1 MNSSTAGSTSAG
13 RGLFEMLIAEVEYDM
28 SQLPECQERDELAV
42 ALVGLQKKLDS
53 LDTPS

>member
-1 MNSSTAGSTSAG
+1 
-13 RGLFEMLIAEVEYDM
+13 MLIAEVEYDM